1 MFKKIIVNI
10 ILFILAPNTVW
21 AQDTY
26 NTLIYKGNRNFD
38 NKKYDRAASV
48 FMDAV
53 KKNEKDFGAH
63 YNLGNSLYKKKMYS
77 QAKAEYQK
85 AQNFTND
92 PNEKAAS
99 LYNKGNAHMQ
109 SGEIDKAVES
119 YKMALKN
126 DPDNKAILKNL
137 QIAKKQKQ
145 NRQNQSGQQ
154 NSKDQQSGKDQNNQ
168 GQSKDG
174 SENKEKQNQNTKNQ
188 ENGSQGLENKGQG
201 NQGMKPNLQN
211 KNNENQQNKNE
222 LPKDLQQLILQ
233 RSANQERE
241 TARTLQNRKA
251 YSVPQSNE
259 KDW

>member
-1 MFKKIIVNI
+1 MLEKVVINIVFL
-10 ILFILAPNTVW
+10 ILGLNSFQ

-38 NKKYDRAASV
+38 NKKYDRATSV

-53 KKNEKDFGAH
+53 KTKENDFGAH
-63 YNLGNSLYKKKMYS
+63 YNLGNSFYKKKMYN

-85 AQNFTND
+85 AQNFTKD

-99 LYNKGNAHMQ
+99 LYNLGNAHMQ
-109 SGEIDKAVES
+109 SGDVDKAVES
-119 YKMALKN
+119 YKSALRN

-137 QIAKKQKQ
+137 QIAKKKKQ
-145 NRQNQSGQQ
+145 
-154 NSKDQQSGKDQNNQ
+154 
-168 GQSKDG
+168 
-174 SENKEKQNQNTKNQ
+174 EKQNQGNNQNQNNQQNGKQQNNQSQNKEGAENQENKNQNTKSQ
-188 ENGSQGLENKGQG
+188 DNGSQGIENKGQG
-201 NQGMKPNLQN
+201 SQGKRPDLQN

-241 TARTLQNRKA
+241 TARNLQNRKA
-251 YSVPQSNE
+251 YSVPESNE